1 MSATRGLA
9 TRCNNNNATI
19 ALTIARTAMTAIIKP
34 RHGTIESRA
43 VEDQEQGAMI
53 RFDIRANFSSS
64 SIRLDEHLFSRT

>member
-43 VEDQEQGAMI
+43 VEDQEQGAI
-53 RFDIRANFSSS
+53 RSDIRANFSSS
-64 SIRLDEHLFSRT
+64 SIRFDEHLFSRT